1 MAEFVYIDETGATG
15 KGASNQP
22 YLTLVAVVVPEDKV
36 QPLSQEMRRIAIRY
50 IDGPSSD
57 FEFHGHQIWGGSG
70 WWSEKAPPEL
80 IAAYEDV
87 INVLE
92 TLGLNVVHST
102 IDKDLLHAKYS
113 GHADGDAYLLAL
125 QFLLEKIDRYSTRNR
140 IVIAD
145 EAKEQQLRAIKMVAE
160 MQRWGA
166 GLVPGRTLTTI
177 IDSLHYVRSN
187 ASSGVQMAD
196 LVAYIIQ
203 RSRRDREGHPDA
215 ALALTRLRHKIADR
229 TITWREPWP
238 QPWRP
243 GR

>member
-1 MAEFVYIDETGATG
+1 MAEFVYIDETGSTG
-15 KGASNQP
+15 RGASKQP

-36 QPLSQEMRRIAIRY
+36 QPLSREMRRIAIRHV
-50 IDGPSSD
+50 DGLPAD
-57 FEFHGHQIWGGSG
+57 FEFHGYQIWDGSG
-70 WWSEKAPPEL
+70 WWSGKEPTEL
-80 IAAYEDV
+80 IATYEDV

-92 TLGLNVVHST
+92 TLALSVVYST
-102 IDKDLLHAKYS
+102 IDKDRLHAKYS
-113 GHADGDAYLLAL
+113 GRADEDAYLLAL
-125 QFLLEKIDRYSTRNR
+125 QFLLEKIDRYSSRNR

-145 EAKEQQLRAIKMVAE
+145 EAKEQQLRAIKMVSD

-177 IDSLHYVRSN
+177 VDSLHYVRSN

-203 RSRRDREGHPDA
+203 RSRRNREGHPDA
-215 ALALTRLRHKIADR
+215 AAALARLRHKIADR

-238 QPWRP
+238 QPWR
-243 GR
+243 